1 METGWRFGSGATEVV
16 HGGHVRF
23 QTCRTQIKKKSLFPS
38 LKKKKRCFV
47 YHRIYPECGGDLP
60 FVNLQ

>member
-38 LKKKKRCFV
+38 LKKKKKMLCLPQN
-47 YHRIYPECGGDLP
+47 IPGMWGGSPLC
-60 FVNLQ
+60 